1 MASTNP
7 PDATDGPDPSQAS
20 AEPARH
26 VNDHQP
32 SEQRLHQIVE
42 LAKQTLDGVED
53 VSLTVIEDGSPR
65 SVVFTGPLAIH
76 LDHHQYEA
84 GFGPCL
90 DAATSGQ
97 MIVLDSHD
105 DTPYRE
111 FAQTADRAGVRHVV
125 SVGMPLAQR
134 TIGSLNIY
142 HNATPRSPLRLCS
155 RLRCSRTTPPSQSP
169 TSPATPTP
177 PTRRHASDRWHPSG

>member
-142 HNATPRSPLRLCS
+142 RTATTPLSTAALQHAQVFANHAAVTIANVTSYANATN
-155 RLRCSRTTPPSQSP
+155 PS
-169 TSPATPTP
+169 A
-177 PTRRHASDRWHPSG
+177 R